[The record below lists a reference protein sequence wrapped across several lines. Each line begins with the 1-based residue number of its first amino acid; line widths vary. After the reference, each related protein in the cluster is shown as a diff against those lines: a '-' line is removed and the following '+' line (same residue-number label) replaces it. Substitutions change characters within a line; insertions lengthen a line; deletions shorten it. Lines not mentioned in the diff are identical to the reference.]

1 MTSLIIGLVAA
12 INVEKLIGLIVLLAS
27 VAVAASVW
35 LHGDIPLAIM
45 VALGQIH
52 GHIQH
57 HAHSAAEE
65 AGHVV
70 VHRAIK

>member
-1 MTSLIIGLVAA
+1 MTSVIINTIAA
-12 INVEKLIGLIVLLAS
+12 MNVEKLIGLIVLLAS
-27 VAVAASVW
+27 VAVATSVW
-35 LHGDIPLAIM
+35 LHGDIPLAVM
-45 VALGQIH
+45 VALGQVH

-70 VHRAIK
+70 VHRVIK

>member
-1 MTSLIIGLVAA
+1 MIQLIIGLVAA
-12 INVEKLIGLIVLLAS
+12 INIEKLIGLVVLLAS
-27 VAVAASVW
+27 GTVAVSVW

-45 VALGQIH
+45 VALGQVH

-57 HAHSAAEE
+57 NAHTAAEE
-65 AGHVV
+65 TGHVV